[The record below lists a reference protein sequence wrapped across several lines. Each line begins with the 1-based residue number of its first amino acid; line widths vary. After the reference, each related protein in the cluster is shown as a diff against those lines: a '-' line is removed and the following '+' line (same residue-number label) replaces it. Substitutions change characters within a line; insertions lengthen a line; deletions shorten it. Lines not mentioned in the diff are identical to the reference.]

1 MVTSWD
7 KERVLDFGATLQERD
22 SLGGTSLFQV
32 VSFGMPNRGDGYPLA
47 SRGGEHSFFKYHAN
61 LSRQLKMPW
70 KTYIMANG
78 ELQLSPDR
86 LLPQE
91 QIFMGGAES
100 VRGYPES
107 DYGADQGAILQ
118 LEYWLPTNFFPETWH
133 LPYDTTPIRNRLKFL
148 GFFDQG
154 YGRVRSPTSSDVK
167 SSYLAG
173 IGFGGDFAFR
183 ENLSLRIE
191 WGYRLGDRP
200 ATEGGDNQLHFRL
213 RSGI

>member
-1 MVTSWD
+1 
-7 KERVLDFGATLQERD
+7 
-22 SLGGTSLFQV
+22 
-32 VSFGMPNRGDGYPLA
+32 
-47 SRGGEHSFFKYHAN
+47 
-61 LSRQLKMPW
+61 MPW
-70 KTYIMANG
+70 QTYLMATG

-91 QIFMGGAES
+91 QIFLGGAES

-107 DYGADQGAILQ
+107 DYGADQGFILQ
-118 LEYWLPTNFFPETWH
+118 TEYWIPTHFFPETWH
-133 LPYDTTPIRNRLKFL
+133 LPWDTVPLRSRLKFL

-154 YGRVRSPTSSDVK
+154 YGRITRPSNSETK

-183 ENLSLRIE
+183 NNLSLRVE

-213 RSGI
+213 RSSV